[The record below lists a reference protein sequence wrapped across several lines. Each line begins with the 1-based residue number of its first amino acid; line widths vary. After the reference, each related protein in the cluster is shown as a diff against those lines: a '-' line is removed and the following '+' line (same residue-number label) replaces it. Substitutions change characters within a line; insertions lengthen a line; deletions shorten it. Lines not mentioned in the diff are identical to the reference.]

1 MVMKRHQR
9 QVNSK
14 RLFTSGK
21 WRSKRATLRTINA
34 KSSGLLSR
42 LLQRFISQTDPTPFG
57 QYHREIG
64 NKHHLSA
71 FPGLFFLI
79 YAPNILLKDTHDC
92 MNSETAK
99 ILLIFQHLASANNTK
114 QMFIILQIQSRSLIK
129 ISSLKEYSQLMPC
142 CRLLQLDMS
151 IILKKAWKI
160 KQKVHGPHCSLEQQ

>member
-14 RLFTSGK
+14 RLLTSGK
-21 WRSKRATLRTINA
+21 WRSKRATLTTINA

-42 LLQRFISQTDPTPFG
+42 LLRIISQTDPPPFG
-57 QYHREIG
+57 QYHWEIG
-64 NKHHLSA
+64 IKHHLSA
-71 FPGLFFLI
+71 FPGLFSLFMLQTFCSRH
-79 YAPNILLKDTHDC
+79 THDC

-151 IILKKAWKI
+151 II
-160 KQKVHGPHCSLEQQ
+160 

>member
-14 RLFTSGK
+14 RLLTSGK

-42 LLQRFISQTDPTPFG
+42 LLRIISQTDPPPFG
-57 QYHREIG
+57 QYHWEIG

-79 YAPNILLKDTHDC
+79 YAPNILLKTY
-92 MNSETAK
+92 SWLYELWAK

-129 ISSLKEYSQLMPC
+129 ISSLKEYSHMMPC
-142 CRLLQLDMS
+142 CRLLYLDMS
-151 IILKKAWKI
+151 II
-160 KQKVHGPHCSLEQQ
+160 